1 MIYKTTFSTIRIDR
15 NNLTKCLE
23 PSLRVFNSNHELWS
37 ENFIGKYNN
46 FLDEKEIIFCTLENE
61 KELIASAI
69 LVESHLNLN
78 GVNLPAYF
86 LTQVVTEEKFRKMG
100 YFSLL
105 LEKVEEL
112 SRQKKVNILIVI
124 ARRAVSDLY
133 WKLGFKGFS
142 HFPEHNLKLTKKL
155 LIEDTYRIADLE
167 DLETL
172 RNIHLSIAGNSNC
185 RVIRSELFWQIIIT
199 NQSELTYKV
208 FMPKD
213 RQNKNYVIVQNGV
226 LIEASSWEDS
236 QNLFVKIE
244 SLLTQI
250 KLDSLH
256 PISKCLDT
264 DKWKY
269 SERFEPK
276 EGHLYKLLNTL
287 PRSVEIFFDEIAKE
301 FGKARLEISPLDQW

>member
-1 MIYKTTFSTIRIDR
+1 
-15 NNLTKCLE
+15 
-23 PSLRVFNSNHELWS
+23 
-37 ENFIGKYNN
+37 
-46 FLDEKEIIFCTLENE
+46 
-61 KELIASAI
+61 
-69 LVESHLNLN
+69 
-78 GVNLPAYF
+78 
-86 LTQVVTEEKFRKMG
+86 
-100 YFSLL
+100 
-105 LEKVEEL
+105 
-112 SRQKKVNILIVI
+112 
-124 ARRAVSDLY
+124 
-133 WKLGFKGFS
+133 
-142 HFPEHNLKLTKKL
+142 
-155 LIEDTYRIADLE
+155 
-167 DLETL
+167 
-172 RNIHLSIAGNSNC
+172 
-185 RVIRSELFWQIIIT
+185 
-199 NQSELTYKV
+199 
-208 FMPKD
+208 
-213 RQNKNYVIVQNGV
+213 VQNGV